1 MTHAIELTPELA
13 AQVQD
18 AAQRAGLSPNTYVMQ
33 LIRRNIVPQ
42 TKQHSTTQLS
52 QEESDL
58 IQSINVSLATDEWAK
73 YRELIDKRDAE
84 RLTTEEHSVL
94 LSLSDK
100 VEALNVQRIS
110 AVAKLAMLR
119 NTSIDALMDE
129 MELKPRDCE

>member
-58 IQSINVSLATDEWAK
+58 IQSINASLATDEWAK

-119 NTSIDALMDE
+119 NTSIDALMDD

>member
-58 IQSINVSLATDEWAK
+58 IQSINISLATDEWAK

-119 NTSIDALMDE
+119 NTSIDALMDD

>member
-58 IQSINVSLATDEWAK
+58 IS
-73 YRELIDKRDAE
+73 R
-84 RLTTEEHSVL
+84 SV
-94 LSLSDK
+94 K
-100 VEALNVQRIS
+100 
-110 AVAKLAMLR
+110 
-119 NTSIDALMDE
+119 
-129 MELKPRDCE
+129 

>member
-1 MTHAIELTPELA
+1 M
-13 AQVQD
+13 
-18 AAQRAGLSPNTYVMQ
+18 
-33 LIRRNIVPQ
+33 
-42 TKQHSTTQLS
+42 
-52 QEESDL
+52 
-58 IQSINVSLATDEWAK
+58 ATDEWAK

>member
-58 IQSINVSLATDEWAK
+58 IQSINISLATDEWAK